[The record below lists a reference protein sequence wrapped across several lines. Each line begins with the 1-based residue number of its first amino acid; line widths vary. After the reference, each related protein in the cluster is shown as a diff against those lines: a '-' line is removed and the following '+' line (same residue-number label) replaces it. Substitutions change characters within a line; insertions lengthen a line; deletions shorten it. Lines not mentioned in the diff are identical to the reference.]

1 MNQRFKQNI
10 YHANVNINLMVESV
24 TEIKSGIT
32 INVDASVKTHLICKR
47 IIFGLLPQEVIKCL
61 HKNCFDKFI
70 DTVSVFCC

>member
-1 MNQRFKQNI
+1 
-10 YHANVNINLMVESV
+10 MVESV

-70 DTVSVFCC
+70 DTVSVFCCWNDHIFVIIYLAWLYF